1 MGLNGLPACCKCRT
15 CSQEQK
21 GRVKGGSAPPPSV
34 AQSLCQWSTDEQ
46 HRSRSGA
53 FRAIFI
59 SALFQL
65 AVLKDACLIF
75 TWRLWTAGQLQ
86 VSYEVTAETPVHTGV

>member
-1 MGLNGLPACCKCRT
+1 MVCQL
-15 CSQEQK
+15 
-21 GRVKGGSAPPPSV
+21 VVSAELAARNKKAELKEARPLLLLLLSHCV
-34 AQSLCQWSTDEQ
+34 SGALTI
-46 HRSRSGA
+46 SGA

-59 SALFQL
+59 SASFQL

-75 TWRLWTAGQLQ
+75 TRRLWTAGQLQ

>member
-1 MGLNGLPACCKCRT
+1 MVCQLVVSAELAARNKKAELKEARPLLLLLP
-15 CSQEQK
+15 SH
-21 GRVKGGSAPPPSV
+21 
-34 AQSLCQWSTDEQ
+34 CQWSTDEQ

-75 TWRLWTAGQLQ
+75 TRRLWTAGQLQ
-86 VSYEVTAETPVHTGV
+86 ISYEVTAETPVHTGV